1 MNCKEGNMTV
11 KRMGYSIT
19 IESIRT
25 FPRATRRNT
34 QTRGKSV
41 TKGAWI
47 INLKFNTWHLKK
59 RCLEFKQCKG
69 FTWHKDKHRNPKLS
83 KACSLFST
91 YSYKGDGNSVS
102 GLRECSGELNTR
114 SEGIGRG
121 RIGGEGG
128 NQSPRNLVGMSALPT
143 GIFLRPESFY
153 KIDHEIKPKH
163 QHKSEKVLKC
173 IRLSGKFPQSLESFQ
188 TSLNSFQRVWKVCR

>member
-11 KRMGYSIT
+11 KRMGYSTT

-34 QTRGKSV
+34 QTRGRSV

-47 INLKFNTWHLKK
+47 IDFWNSIFDIWKI

-83 KACSLFST
+83 KACSLFSS

-121 RIGGEGG
+121 RIGGKGET
-128 NQSPRNLVGMSALPT
+128 RV
-143 GIFLRPESFY
+143 PE
-153 KIDHEIKPKH
+153 
-163 QHKSEKVLKC
+163 
-173 IRLSGKFPQSLESFQ
+173 
-188 TSLNSFQRVWKVCR
+188 TSLACQHCRREFFCVRKFFTKLTMK